1 MAKMRDKLG
10 QSLGNTSAP
19 KAIDPKMDDYETEDH
34 MRTLMRAE
42 DIKADPEKMERV
54 HKLAG
59 RHAKS
64 IKSIQDLK
72 NTFDE
77 KFGKGALKK

>member
-1 MAKMRDKLG
+1 MKKMRDKLG
-10 QSLGNTSAP
+10 QSLAQPP
-19 KAIDPKMDDYETEDH
+19 KPDNDWEVEDH

-42 DIKADPEKMERV
+42 DIKSDPVKLAKV

-59 RHAKS
+59 RHSKQ

-72 NTFDE
+72 NVFDE
-77 KFGKGALKK
+77 KFGKGALKKK